1 MYPGTFLALVIGA
14 LLLSDAYIL
23 LCVLRKRSLLTK
35 ILVLLPTL
43 LYLAV
48 FFGAFISRDASQT
61 TVNRLLRLTLCIPF
75 TTFLFTA
82 LSLTGRCLG
91 RLQHRLPA
99 VFNRIALAAS
109 ALWLTAAVYGS
120 TAGWKKI
127 TVREE
132 RIPFSSLPAAFD
144 GYRIVQLSDLHLGT
158 YASSPAAVREI
169 VDRVNA
175 LHPDLIVFTGDLIN
189 HASEEVDPFAEELR
203 RLEAAD
209 GVLSILGNH
218 DYGFY
223 RWEENTESAGQTL
236 ERLAAAEREAG
247 WQLLRN
253 EAHILVRGADSLAV
267 IGVENAGSGAFLD
280 RADLPGA
287 MRDIAPETF
296 SILLSHDPT
305 HWRREVLPE
314 TGIALTLS
322 GHTHAMQLRIG
333 KFSPAKWVYPEW
345 GGVYREGERTLVV
358 STGTGGNAAFRLG
371 AWPQVLLLTLER
383 DGIRESSARN

>member
-1 MYPGTFLALVIGA
+1 MSAHSHACGLHCLHIDDLTVRQNGRVIVDNVSLHAHCGELTALIGRNGAGKSTLMRALVGE
-14 LLLSDAYIL
+14 
-23 LCVLRKRSLLTK
+23 
-35 ILVLLPTL
+35 LPHTGSIRFSGHNGEPTDRPPRCG
-43 LYLAV
+43 YVPQTLAV
-48 FFGAFISRDASQT
+48 DPGS
-61 TVNRLLRLTLCIPF
+61 
-75 TTFLFTA
+75 
-82 LSLTGRCLG
+82 
-91 RLQHRLPA
+91 PA
-99 VFNRIALAAS
+99 
-109 ALWLTAAVYGS
+109 
-120 TAGWKKI
+120 
-127 TVREE
+127 TVR
-132 RIPFSSLPAAFD
+132 D
-144 GYRIVQLSDLHLGT
+144 
-158 YASSPAAVREI
+158 I
-169 VDRVNA
+169 VDKVNA

-189 HASEEVDPFAEELR
+189 HAPEEVDPFAEELS

-223 RWEENTESAGQTL
+223 RWEENTESAGRTL

-247 WQLLRN
+247 WRLLRN

-267 IGVENAGSGAFLD
+267 LGVENAGSGAFLD

-296 SILLSHDPT
+296 SILLSHDPS

-358 STGTGGNAAFRLG
+358 NTGTGGNAAFRLG
-371 AWPQVLLLTLER
+371 AWPQILLLTLER
-383 DGIRESSARN
+383 DEIGGFVFLPLLSRKHFYAIS